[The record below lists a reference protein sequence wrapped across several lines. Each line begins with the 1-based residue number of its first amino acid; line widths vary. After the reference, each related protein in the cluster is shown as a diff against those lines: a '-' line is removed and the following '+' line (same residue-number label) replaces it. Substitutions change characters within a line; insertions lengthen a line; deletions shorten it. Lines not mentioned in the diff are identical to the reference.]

1 MAESHNSII
10 DNHLANHA
18 QQRLLDAAEELFAE
32 HGFDASSIREITK
45 KAQCNLAAVNYHF
58 HNKENLYNEVF
69 RRRLAALRDVRID
82 SINKILAQKEPQPT
96 LEQLLMAFSTAFLE
110 PLLDQTIGRR
120 FMKLMVREMS
130 DPHLPVKMFV
140 EELTGP
146 TFTELG
152 RGLATV
158 CPALSREKIVLS
170 IISTVGQLI
179 HIIQLNEMLR
189 TDELAGMPVPSLTEM
204 VEHVVAFSTAG
215 IRAAIEESS
224 KQQNSKGL

>member
-69 RRRLAALRDVRID
+69 RRRLAALRDVRIH
-82 SINKILAQKEPQPT
+82 SIKKILAQKEPQPT

-110 PLLDQTIGRR
+110 PLLDQTSGRR

-130 DPHLPVKMFV
+130 DPHLPPKMFV
-140 EELTGP
+140 EVLAGP

-152 RGLATV
+152 KGIATV
-158 CPALSREKIVLS
+158 CPGLSREKIILS
-170 IISTVGQLI
+170 IISTIGQLI
-179 HIIQLNEMLR
+179 HVIQLNEMLKM
-189 TDELAGMPVPSLTEM
+189 TEFVGMPIPSLAKM
-204 VEHVVAFSTAG
+204 VEHIVEFSAAG
-215 IRAAIEESS
+215 IRAAIEENG
-224 KQQNSKGL
+224 KKI